1 MRTCAATAWRGKDCT
16 RQPSRWGRRA
26 AHRRGTPS
34 LRAACGPAGH
44 RASLQI
50 WCGVRTVGCRPRCR
64 CVHARAHACTSPR
77 PAACRRSHPAARL
90 CAHSPDPTRLTLL
103 APQDGSVNELDDA
116 LLEAVADGDSEATA
130 ALLAAG
136 ANVNHL
142 SVQHD
147 WASPAILATQEG
159 SLDCLHLLLAVRSDG
174 GGALLAE
181 VDRADPSPSPP

>member
-1 MRTCAATAWRGKDCT
+1 MHQSPTCGMQALSPGCT
-16 RQPSRWGRRA
+16 
-26 AHRRGTPS
+26 
-34 LRAACGPAGH
+34 
-44 RASLQI
+44 
-50 WCGVRTVGCRPRCR
+50 TV
-64 CVHARAHACTSPR
+64 
-77 PAACRRSHPAARL
+77 
-90 CAHSPDPTRLTLL
+90 HSPDPTRLTLL
-103 APQDGSVNELDDA
+103 APQDGSVNDLDDA

>member
-1 MRTCAATAWRGKDCT
+1 MGAQSSAQAQDAEPQSSMRPGWPQGQPPNMVWGSDRGLQATL
-16 RQPSRWGRRA
+16 QVRA
-26 AHRRGTPS
+26 
-34 LRAACGPAGH
+34 C
-44 RASLQI
+44 
-50 WCGVRTVGCRPRCR
+50 
-64 CVHARAHACTSPR
+64 ARAHACTSPR

-90 CAHSPDPTRLTLL
+90 YAHSPDPTRLTLR
-103 APQDGSVNELDDA
+103 APQDGSVNDLDDA

-174 GGALLAE
+174 GGALLLAE
-181 VDRADPSPSPP
+181 VERPDPSASPP